1 MKMVSWKMRCPFV
14 RNSGQQFGRLRLPKM
29 LRQQKG
35 LLRRL
40 LEPTKERNPV
50 STTS

>member
-1 MKMVSWKMRCPFV
+1 MKMVFWKMRCPFV
-14 RNSGQQFGRLRLPKM
+14 RNSGQQFGRLRQPKM
-29 LRQQKG
+29 LRQLKE

-40 LEPTKERNPV
+40 LEPIKERHPV